1 MLNKC
6 NITLLNSSFKI
17 LLIQNL
23 DFNKY
28 ALVIMP
34 QIIILTFIKPAE
46 SNEMKTLLTQTENN
60 RFN

>member
-6 NITLLNSSFKI
+6 NITLLNSGFKI
-17 LLIQNL
+17 LKIQNL
-23 DFNKY
+23 DLNKY

-34 QIIILTFIKPAE
+34 QIIILTFIKPTE

-60 RFN
+60 HFN